1 VHRKMGHSEQAPPCT
16 HVKAILIMLRLE
28 RLSMFRAECWPDI
41 PSDCWCNTKPIFVET
56 IAASSNGNKDGI
68 LRCNHMAPCLEQVEG
83 RWAEGRRVVE
93 ALMGIPSALSGNRR
107 SSLQL
112 TNPSPIGVAIHCS
125 PQCSRRGMEKLL

>member
-56 IAASSNGNKDGI
+56 IAASSNGSKDGI
-68 LRCNHMAPCLEQVEG
+68 LRCNRMVPCQALAEG
-83 RWAEGRRVVE
+83 RWAEGPRVVE
-93 ALMGIPSALSGNRR
+93 ALMGILSAPFGSRIF
-107 SSLQL
+107 SWQL
-112 TNPSPIGVAIHCS
+112 TNLSPIGVAIHCN
-125 PQCSRRGMEKLL
+125 PQCNRKGMGKL